1 MSEEKK
7 VKSTSTVSLERLFE
21 QPSDAITFYSDLAQ
35 IINTGNEILLQFYE
49 SIPGPPTIDGNMTKV
64 RSRLRAT
71 ITISIKHAQNIGNL
85 LIKEGKVH
93 KA

>member
-1 MSEEKK
+1 MSEEKE
-7 VKSTSTVSLERLFE
+7 VKSASTVSLERSFE

-35 IINTGNEILLQFYE
+35 VINTGNEILLQFYE
-49 SIPGPPTIDGNMTKV
+49 SIPGPPTDGNMTKV

-71 ITISIKHAQNIGNL
+71 ITISLKHAQNIGDL
-85 LIKEGKVH
+85 LIKEGKAH